1 MASVRNVIKNYFQMI
16 DLDPVY
22 RMADEGEIRLMK
34 SDVIQNG
41 EGGAGLRKKILRL
54 HSLWRATRRE
64 NRMTDSTRS
73 C

>member
-1 MASVRNVIKNYFQMI
+1 MI

-34 SDVIQNG
+34 TDVILKVM
-41 EGGAGLRKKILRL
+41 EERFTEKESAFTRV
-54 HSLWRATRRE
+54 SWRARRVG
-64 NRMTDSTRS
+64 RDDGLDAL

>member
-1 MASVRNVIKNYFQMI
+1 MI

-34 SDVIQNG
+34 SDVIQKVM
-41 EGGAGLRKKILRL
+41 EERFTERSL
-54 HSLWRATRRE
+54 HLHGLWRATRRE
-64 NRMTDSTRS
+64 SRMTGSMHL

>member
-1 MASVRNVIKNYFQMI
+1 MI

-34 SDVIQNG
+34 SDVIQKVM
-41 EGGAGLRKKILRL
+41 EERFAEKILRL
-54 HSLWRATRRE
+54 HGLWRATRRE